1 MRKAAFIAL
10 GALLLSWAPVLA
22 SDVPPQGNSLDQGL
36 WWLYHLQYNKARA
49 NFDVYISNHPQDPAG
64 YFYRTATDWWHLAQE
79 FEYNLPEIQ
88 LQFEEDAEK
97 TIEVAEALHDS
108 TEDRQVKAR
117 ALLYWGGAEGLR
129 GRWLVTQHQWVS
141 AYFAG
146 KRGARYLRRA
156 VDYDPTLYDAYM
168 GLGIYDYFTDTM
180 SGVQAVLAALLI
192 HGDKARG
199 LQELQ
204 LAIDKSEHARI
215 EAMTFLIEI
224 YNAEEKTP
232 AKALP
237 LAQALHQEFPHS
249 PAMHLMLMSTLY
261 VMKQWEPVITEA
273 KEILE
278 KSEKEVP
285 WYTPTTIRP
294 AQYCI
299 GVGLLFG
306 KHDLNG
312 ASEWMEKLLAGKMDE
327 NRWVT
332 FALLR
337 QGQIYDL
344 RGERAKAMIN
354 YRKVLSRLDTWET
367 HKEASQ
373 YLKTPFTF

>member
-1 MRKAAFIAL
+1 MKRVIL
-10 GALLLSWAPVLA
+10 IWMGALFLWSGAAIAQEPPRGQLL
-22 SDVPPQGNSLDQGL
+22 DHGL
-36 WWLYHLQYNKARA
+36 WWLYQLQYDKARA
-49 NFDVYISNHPQDPAG
+49 DFDLYISSHPQDPEG

-79 FEYNLPEIQ
+79 FEYKLPEIQ
-88 LQFEEDAEK
+88 KQFEEDSEK
-97 TIEVAEALHDS
+97 TIAVARALHDS
-108 TEDRQVKAR
+108 TDNRKIQSR

-129 GRWLVTQHQWVS
+129 GRWLVTQHQWVP

-156 VDYDPTLYDAYM
+156 VHDDPTQYDAYM
-168 GLGIYDYFTDTM
+168 GLGIYDYFTDTL
-180 SGVQAVLAALLI
+180 SGVQAALAALLI

-199 LQELQ
+199 LRELQ
-204 LAIDKSEHARI
+204 IAIDKSKHARV

-224 YNAEEKTP
+224 YDAEENTP

-237 LAQALHQEFPHS
+237 LARALHKEFPQS
-249 PAMHLMLMSTLY
+249 PAMHLILMSTLY
-261 VMKQWEPVITEA
+261 IMKDWEGMLPEA
-273 KEILE
+273 NEILE

-285 WYTPTTIRP
+285 WYTQTTILP

-312 ASEWMEKLLAGKMDE
+312 AFDQMEKILSGKIDE

-344 RGERAKAMIN
+344 RGERDKAMIN
-354 YRKVLSRLDTWET
+354 YRQVLSRLDTWGT
-367 HKEASQ
+367 HTEAAQ
-373 YLKTPFTF
+373 YLKEPFKF